1 MRLGKSSI
9 DYMLRVLGIAQRM
22 QGVKTDRIIPLFVIA
37 SLGHESYTGVKIR
50 YLAVDTALVN
60 CGLLQLIGILSR
72 EETRQRALGIPNIP
86 HLPPLSIMCR
96 IHKITFR
103 MNAPPHSHT
112 NPQHNNPTS
121 HTHPQG
127 GYLGNAYPQ

>member
-37 SLGHESYTGVKIR
+37 SLGHESYTGVNIR

-72 EETRQRALGIPNIP
+72 EETRQRALGIP
-86 HLPPLSIMCR
+86 
-96 IHKITFR
+96 
-103 MNAPPHSHT
+103 
-112 NPQHNNPTS
+112 TS
-121 HTHPQG
+121 PIYHHCQSCVEYTK
-127 GYLGNAYPQ
+127 